1 MIIRNLYFLLT
12 PNCNLKCRYCF
23 QEDDYHSRK
32 NAVVTKAVIDDFLDF
47 ISRHEVHHVE
57 LFGGEPLYY
66 KEPFLYVVKA
76 LRRHFPDT
84 SLGMVTNGT
93 LIDEEVMALLESLPI
108 SVLLSL
114 DGRPERHDAFRGG
127 FAQISRWFP
136 RLTAT
141 GRVSIALQAGLVTG
155 LYEQLRYLW
164 DLGFRDVYINAIQ
177 NYGWYRPKDVEIFG
191 VEYEQA
197 VLGMLR
203 GEGHLLC
210 AGQLQVM
217 LRSSTFDQRCGIAD
231 QGLTCDWRG
240 RLFPCHRSLE
250 LGDHFTI
257 GTIYTGLD
265 QEFARN
271 LRQRIWEEVH
281 LSPSASRFPLVS
293 FCPVNVYQK
302 HGHFSG
308 PWPEEFCRMIDQKLK
323 VVAKY
328 HYEIEEYL
336 KVTEGPL
343 HQFDNC

>member
-32 NAVVTKAVIDDFLDF
+32 NARVTKQVIDDFLAF
-47 ISRHEVHHVE
+47 VSRHEVHHVE
-57 LFGGEPLYY
+57 LFGGEPLLY
-66 KEPFLYVVKA
+66 KEPFLYTVRA
-76 LRRHFPDT
+76 LRAHFPET
-84 SLGMVTNGT
+84 SLGLVTNGT
-93 LIDEEVMALLESLPI
+93 LIDEEIMELLESHSL

-127 FAQISRWFP
+127 FARISRWFP

-141 GRVSIALQAGLVTG
+141 GRVSVALQAGLVSG
-155 LYEQLRYLW
+155 LYDQIRYLW
-164 DLGFRDVYINAIQ
+164 DLGFREVYINAIQ
-177 NYGWYRPKDVEIFG
+177 NYGWYQPDDVQIFAA
-191 VEYEQA
+191 EYEQA
-197 VLGMLR
+197 VRAMLR

-210 AGQLQVM
+210 AEQLQVM

-250 LGDHFTI
+250 LGDRFSI
-257 GTIYTGLD
+257 GDIYTGLAED
-265 QEFARN
+265 HARA

-281 LSPSASRFPLVS
+281 RSPSAARFPLVS

-308 PWPEEFCRMIDQKLK
+308 PWPEEFCQMIEQKLK
-323 VVAKY
+323 IVAKY
-328 HYEIEEYL
+328 HYDLEKYL
-336 KVTEGPL
+336 QAAEASF
-343 HQFDNC
+343 HRFDNC